1 MTHPC
6 QRVGDQHILWLPEI
20 MCELDEG
27 KEMKADLEGSAE
39 DAEFDER
46 HGYAVVQR
54 RGNRGWQPRLDRAL
68 YSPLTPPDIKISR
81 DVIEMLD
88 QIHPS
93 HPPSCPIPS
102 SHSLSLQSFE
112 IGRKFS
118 TPQNTSHHQ
127 ATLRALNDKRMSRC
141 GAYVVTGDHDMR
153 SLCQRSIFDCC
164 HTNQIR
170 SALLSSLPLHPK
182 DVLSSGTTQLRCG
195 NLGQC
200 SPPGN
205 SGAKNLH
212 GRLHCLLEF
221 RSRSCA
227 STQCRDR
234 A

>member
-153 SLCQRSIFDCC
+153 SLSKVDLRLLSYKSDPL
-164 HTNQIR
+164 R
-170 SALLSSLPLHPK
+170 SALLSPTPSKGRSLLWHDSAAMWKSRPMLP
-182 DVLSSGTTQLRCG
+182 SR
-195 NLGQC
+195 
-200 SPPGN
+200 
-205 SGAKNLH
+205 
-212 GRLHCLLEF
+212 EF
-221 RSRSCA
+221 WCEKFAWA
-227 STQCRDR
+227 S
-234 A
+234 ALPS